1 MAELA
6 VVLPVLL
13 MILFGIIELGIA
25 FSRSQ
30 AIEAGAR
37 RGARLGSLTTS
48 DLTEINDRVNDTL
61 GFTADSITVSP
72 GVCAGREG
80 DKITVTVEHVH
91 QIEIPF
97 VGSFNQNL
105 SSSAVFRCEA

>member
-13 MILFGIIELGIA
+13 MLVFGIIELGIA
-25 FSRSQ
+25 FSKAQ

-48 DLTEINDRVNDTL
+48 DVSDITDRVNDTL
-61 GFTADSITVSP
+61 GFTADEINVTP
-72 GVCAGREG
+72 GPCAGREG
-80 DKITVTVEHVH
+80 EQITVTVVHEHNI
-91 QIEIPF
+91 QIPF
-97 VGSFNQNL
+97 AGAWDKSL
-105 SSSAVFRCEA
+105 TGSAVFRCEA

>member
-25 FSRSQ
+25 FSRAQ
-30 AIEAGAR
+30 AVEAGAR

-48 DLTEINDRVNDTL
+48 DETDISDRVNDTL
-61 GFTADSITVSP
+61 GFTADSITVAEGP
-72 GVCAGREG
+72 CAGREG
-80 DKITVTVEHVH
+80 DKITVTVEHLH
-91 QIEIPF
+91 QIQIPF
-97 VGSFNQNL
+97 VGTFDRNL
-105 SSSAVFRCEA
+105 TSSAVFRCEA